1 MLLGGT
7 IWLESEPG
15 RGSTFFVRLPSVY
28 VGEAIQAEDSAALPA
43 PDFHRA
49 PVLVLEDDPETANL
63 IETYLRDSEFQP
75 ILASTISQ
83 AEGWTTRHTPAAV
96 MADVYIGDDLC
107 WGFIERLRHRLPE
120 LPVMVTSAHDEPQTA
135 FASGANLFLQKPI
148 ESDNLLRELRRL
160 TAHNGTRRLL
170 LVDDNEVARY
180 ILRDLLDQPWLQIRE
195 ASSGTAALNAL
206 SESLPDALVLDLL
219 MPDLS
224 GFEILRQ
231 LRSQPA
237 TKNLPVLIYTSKVL
251 TEAEK
256 TQLDSW
262 QARIIRKED
271 VSSRLSAKPFL
282 EWLKSVGLGPETGVR
297 GRNA

>member
-1 MLLGGT
+1 M
-7 IWLESEPG
+7 
-15 RGSTFFVRLPSVY
+15 Y

-96 MADVYIGDDLC
+96 MADMYIGDDLC
-107 WGFIERLRHRLPE
+107 WGFIERLHHRLPE

-160 TAHNGTRRLL
+160 TAHNGTRKLL